1 MVRRETK
8 IMQTIEQCKEKYEHY
23 KASGLKLDMSRG
35 KPAVDQLDL
44 SRALLA
50 LPGQDDGCLL
60 ENGVDC
66 RNYGLPAGLP
76 AMRALFAEIL
86 GVQPENVIAGG
97 NSSLNMMFDT
107 VAQAFSKGICGG
119 RPWCGEKVKF
129 LCPAPGY
136 DRHFGIT
143 EYFGIEMINIPIG
156 ADGPDMDIV
165 ERYVENDASVK
176 GIWCVPKYSNPTG
189 ITYSDETV
197 RRFARLKPKADDF
210 RIFWDNSYVLHDI
223 SNTPDTLLNLYDEAE
238 KCGNADIVFLFT
250 STSKITF
257 PGAGVACVAA
267 SPKNVEW
274 LLSRIQY
281 QTIGPDKLNQLRHL
295 RMLPDLEAVRAQ
307 MARHRAIIQPK
318 FEMVLSAFED
328 GLKGLSGVSW
338 TKPNGGYFISL
349 YVMDG
354 CAKRVVQLCKEAGVV
369 LTPAG
374 SAYPYGNDPQDH
386 HLRIAPSYP
395 TVAELEQASQLLC
408 VSVRLA
414 CLEKLLQA

>member
-44 SRALLA
+44 SRALLS

-197 RRFARLKPKADDF
+197 RRFARLKPKAD
-210 RIFWDNSYVLHDI
+210 
-223 SNTPDTLLNLYDEAE
+223 LL
-238 KCGNADIVFLFT
+238 G
-250 STSKITF
+250 
-257 PGAGVACVAA
+257 
-267 SPKNVEW
+267 
-274 LLSRIQY
+274 
-281 QTIGPDKLNQLRHL
+281 
-295 RMLPDLEAVRAQ
+295 
-307 MARHRAIIQPK
+307 
-318 FEMVLSAFED
+318 
-328 GLKGLSGVSW
+328 
-338 TKPNGGYFISL
+338 
-349 YVMDG
+349 
-354 CAKRVVQLCKEAGVV
+354 
-369 LTPAG
+369 
-374 SAYPYGNDPQDH
+374 
-386 HLRIAPSYP
+386 
-395 TVAELEQASQLLC
+395 
-408 VSVRLA
+408 
-414 CLEKLLQA
+414 

>member
-1 MVRRETK
+1 MCWKSVLRSWVWIKKAYWWYLELRKYGGVKHAGFGIGFERLIMYITGMGNIRDVEAFPRTAGQRGILMVRRETK

-50 LPGQDDGCLL
+50 LPGRMTAVCWRTALTAATTVFL
-60 ENGVDC
+60 
-66 RNYGLPAGLP
+66 AGLP

-197 RRFARLKPKADDF
+197 RRFAKA
-210 RIFWDNSYVLHDI
+210 
-223 SNTPDTLLNLYDEAE
+223 EAE
-238 KCGNADIVFLFT
+238 
-250 STSKITF
+250 
-257 PGAGVACVAA
+257 
-267 SPKNVEW
+267 
-274 LLSRIQY
+274 SR
-281 QTIGPDKLNQLRHL
+281 
-295 RMLPDLEAVRAQ
+295 
-307 MARHRAIIQPK
+307 
-318 FEMVLSAFED
+318 
-328 GLKGLSGVSW
+328 
-338 TKPNGGYFISL
+338 
-349 YVMDG
+349 
-354 CAKRVVQLCKEAGVV
+354 
-369 LTPAG
+369 
-374 SAYPYGNDPQDH
+374 
-386 HLRIAPSYP
+386 
-395 TVAELEQASQLLC
+395 
-408 VSVRLA
+408 
-414 CLEKLLQA
+414 

>member
-143 EYFGIEMINIPIG
+143 EYFGIEMINVEMTEN
-156 ADGPDMDIV
+156 GPDV
-165 ERYVENDASVK
+165 EKICELVKDPKVK
-176 GIWCVPKYSNPTG
+176 GMFCVPKYSNPDG
-189 ITYSDETV
+189 ITYSDDTV
-197 RRFARLKPKADDF
+197 RALAALQPAAKDF
-210 RIFWDNSYVLHDI
+210 RVIWDNAYVVHDL
-223 SNTPDTLLNLYDEAE
+223 NDTPDQLLNIFDVCKEYGTEDNFVE
-238 KCGNADIVFLFT
+238 FT
-250 STSKITF
+250 STSKISF
-257 PGAGVACVAA
+257 PGAGVSVLAA
-267 SPKNVEW
+267 SDNNMREIMKR
-274 LLSRIQY
+274 LAM
-281 QTIGPDKLNQLRHL
+281 QTISYDKLNQLRHVKYFKNL
-295 RMLPDLEAVRAQ
+295 DGIRAH
-307 MARHRAIIQPK
+307 MKKHAAIIAPK
-318 FEMVLSAFED
+318 FQIVLDALDRELKED
-328 GLKGLSGVSW
+328 GLAQW
-338 TKPNGGYFISL
+338 TRPNGGYFISL
-349 YVMDG
+349 NTTG
-354 CAKRVVQLCKEAGVV
+354 CSAKRVGELCKELGVT
-369 LTPAG
+369 LTSVGAT
-374 SAYPYGNDPQDH
+374 YPYGKDPADRNI
-386 HLRIAPSYP
+386 RIAPTYP
-395 TVAELEQASQLLC
+395 SVEELQKAAEVLCLC
-408 VSVRLA
+408 VKLA
-414 CLEKLLQA
+414 TLEKLL